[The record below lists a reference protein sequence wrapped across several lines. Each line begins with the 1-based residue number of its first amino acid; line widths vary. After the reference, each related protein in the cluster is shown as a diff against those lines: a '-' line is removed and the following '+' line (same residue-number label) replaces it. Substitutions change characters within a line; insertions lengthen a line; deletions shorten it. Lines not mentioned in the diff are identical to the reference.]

1 MLDKVFKKF
10 IPKALTPKVLRS
22 YNKRALERQPI
33 KDREVKKMAKTR
45 NGIVLNV
52 ISRCENA
59 DEVVGAIG
67 ALITTGL
74 VSMNDVIKTMYN
86 RYAEAK
92 SSYDEATSSYDDEM
106 SYYDNEIAAL
116 NEENAELRTK
126 ITELKND
133 LEKAKAEM
141 IWGDDI
147 PVKLKELLK
156 ELL

>member
-1 MLDKVFKKF
+1 
-10 IPKALTPKVLRS
+10 
-22 YNKRALERQPI
+22 
-33 KDREVKKMAKTR
+33 
-45 NGIVLNV
+45 
-52 ISRCENA
+52 
-59 DEVVGAIG
+59 
-67 ALITTGL
+67 
-74 VSMNDVIKTMYN
+74 
-86 RYAEAK
+86 
-92 SSYDEATSSYDDEM
+92 M